1 MPLLMK
7 VWRGRGVSVE
17 NREHS
22 TSAEEL
28 AAWSESFEA
37 KQPQELLTAVI
48 ERFAPKIVLACSFG
62 AEDVVLLDMVH
73 RINPSVPLFYLDT
86 EFLFPETYTTR
97 DRVIEQYGLQPQQVI
112 QVQSLLTSEQQAA
125 QHGEA
130 LWTRHPDQCCELRK
144 VEPLTRVLK
153 GFDAWITG
161 IRRDQSPTRAQA
173 KLIEWD
179 QKFQLVKVNPLAK
192 WAWEDVWTYIRVY
205 EVPYNELHDRNYPSI
220 GCTHCTSPVMPGE
233 DPRAGRWKN
242 FTKTECGL
250 HKAP

>member
-1 MPLLMK
+1 SLEELK
-7 VWRGRGVSVE
+7 VWG
-17 NREHS
+17 
-22 TSAEEL
+22 
-28 AAWSESFEA
+28 ESFET
-37 KQPQELLTAVI
+37 KQPQELLAAAI
-48 ERFAPKIVLACSFG
+48 ERFMPKIVLACSFG

-86 EFLFPETYTTR
+86 EFLFPETYVTR
-97 DRVIEQYGLQPQQVI
+97 DRVIERYQLKPEQVI
-112 QVQSLLTSEQQAA
+112 QVKSLVTPEQQAA

-144 VEPLTRVLK
+144 VEPLARVLK

-161 IRRDQSPTRAQA
+161 IRRDQSPARTNA

-192 WAWEDVWTYIRVY
+192 WTWEDVWTFIRVH

-220 GCTHCTSPVMPGE
+220 GCTHCTSPVMPGKN
-233 DPRAGRWKN
+233 PHAKRWKN
-242 FTKTECGL
+242 FTKTEYKI
-250 HKAP
+250 HKPS